1 MNASLSKNLVVLRP
15 AEGWAHRAWVKLT
28 VWVPAFGYRAE
39 YRRLATAQEFLRLAG
54 RYGWARVAKH
64 SRQLGPAVRARI
76 KRGLI

>member
-1 MNASLSKNLVVLRP
+1 MNASLSKNLVVIRP

-28 VWVPAFGYRAE
+28 VWMPAFGYRAE

-64 SRQLGPAVRARI
+64 SRQLSPAVRARI
-76 KRGLI
+76 RRGLT